1 MKRVSA
7 VLVTGITVSVIHTGA
22 ASAQQPAGPSPAPAP
37 AAAADPAQGQPPPGQ
52 PAYPPGYGPQP
63 GYPQPPGYAQQPGY
77 GPQQPGYAQPAQA
90 PPQGYGQLPPAY
102 SSPPRYSYY
111 PPPPPPPAGRSAT
124 YRPFTLGGSLGLGF
138 LRYND
143 RYTGVES
150 ESASRW
156 AQGYSL
162 RLGFGISPR
171 SLILIGWDGAWTHDE
186 WYAYTQS
193 IAYVGLQTFVTDRWF
208 ARAGAGIGNIT
219 IDSWNILTFGEAG
232 LALTGTIGFE
242 AVQGYN
248 WSLELATQAIVGF
261 YDHERWSSWSVLN
274 VGLNFF

>member
-7 VLVTGITVSVIHTGA
+7 VLVAGITVSVIHTGA
-22 ASAQQPAGPSPAPAP
+22 ASAQQTASPSPPVSAEPVQAPPPPNAPAH
-37 AAAADPAQGQPPPGQ
+37 PPGQ
-52 PAYPPGYGPQP
+52 APQP
-63 GYPQPPGYAQQPGY
+63 GYA
-77 GPQQPGYAQPAQA
+77 APA
-90 PPQGYGQLPPAY
+90 PSVPQGYGQLPPAY

-111 PPPPPPPAGRSAT
+111 PPPPPPPAARAAT

-138 LRYND
+138 LRYTD
-143 RYTGVES
+143 A
-150 ESASRW
+150 ASQPTSQW

-193 IAYVGLQTFVTDRWF
+193 IAYAGLQTFVTDRWF
-208 ARAGAGIGNIT
+208 ARAGAGVGNIT
-219 IDSWNILTFGEAG
+219 IDNWGFLTFGEAG

-248 WSLELATQAIVGF
+248 WSLELATQAIIGF